1 MVFLLF
7 NFHVI
12 LSLFFYFKIFFFLLL
27 LKLRLKTC
35 SALRLTLHLIWAKCL
50 KTDFRLLKTL
60 IGRKERE
67 SWWTKHLI
75 FFSSALRKNELGL
88 GANLSPH
95 GHAKEER
102 EEERKFFFFHGS
114 LRDSEDT
121 VRFFSKRKSS

>member
-1 MVFLLF
+1 MSCLEDYA
-7 NFHVI
+7 
-12 LSLFFYFKIFFFLLL
+12 SP
-27 LKLRLKTC
+27 
-35 SALRLTLHLIWAKCL
+35 KCL

-95 GHAKEER
+95 GHAREER

-121 VRFFSKRKSS
+121 VHFFSERKSS

>member
-1 MVFLLF
+1 M
-7 NFHVI
+7 I
-12 LSLFFYFKIFFFLLL
+12 LSVFFYFKIFFFLLL

-35 SALRLTLHLIWAKCL
+35 SALRLTLHLIWAKRL

-88 GANLSPH
+88 GANLFPH
-95 GHAKEER
+95 AHAREER
-102 EEERKFFFFHGS
+102 EEEREFFFSMG
-114 LRDSEDT
+114 
-121 VRFFSKRKSS
+121 V